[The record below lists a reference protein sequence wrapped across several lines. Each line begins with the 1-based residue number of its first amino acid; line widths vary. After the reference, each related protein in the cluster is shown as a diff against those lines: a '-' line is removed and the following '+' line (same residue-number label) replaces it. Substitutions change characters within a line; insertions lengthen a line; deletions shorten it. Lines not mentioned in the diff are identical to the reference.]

1 MSGRRI
7 DLSATQV
14 IASVLAA
21 VTGAIAASYLGVA
34 GTIIGTAVMSVAGT
48 AGAAIY
54 KHVLGRGQEKL
65 KSAAAQ
71 MSPAA
76 YRRPRRTADPASAE
90 TEILPAYREW
100 RRPPSAGPATR
111 WDTGRETEPLAGPMT
126 RWDTGRATEPLAGRR
141 HAPGHPYRRARRGP
155 AGSARVGGRKAAA
168 ALAGPRCGRAGRVP
182 GGPRPRHGLRGRGGQ
197 AAGRPHLGQAWH
209 RDQCRQPGQRKYRRG
224 RQHAA
229 CPAHARPPSS
239 GQPGTG
245 AAQPVAGSRA
255 LAVRHAG
262 PHSEPGAEPEQHAE
276 PISQPEPETDR
287 RRRIWL
293 APRIARAGSPQPA
306 RPHDRGNFGAHTAAK
321 FPR

>member
-90 TEILPAYREW
+90 TEILTAYREW

-111 WDTGRETEPLAGPMT
+111 WG
-126 RWDTGRATEPLAGRR
+126 AGR
-141 HAPGHPYRRARRGP
+141 GGQTVP
-155 AGSARVGGRKAAA
+155 AGWTRPVGGNGAGQLDWRAAATRRDTLTGGPGAGRPGPRGSAGGRRRPRWLVPAAA
-168 ALAGPRCGRAGRVP
+168 ALGVFLAVLGLVTAFEAAAGKPLDALIWG
-182 GGPRPRHGLRGRGGQ
+182 RHGTGTSVGSLVSGSTGG
-197 AAGRPHLGQAWH
+197 G
-209 RDQCRQPGQRKYRRG
+209 
-224 RQHAA
+224 
-229 CPAHARPPSS
+229 
-239 GQPGTG
+239 
-245 AAQPVAGSRA
+245 GS
-255 LAVRHAG
+255 
-262 PHSEPGAEPEQHAE
+262 
-276 PISQPEPETDR
+276 T
-287 RRRIWL
+287 
-293 APRIARAGSPQPA
+293 
-306 RPHDRGNFGAHTAAK
+306 
-321 FPR
+321 

>member
-111 WDTGRETEPLAGPMT
+111 WDTGRATEPLAGPGT
-126 RWDTGRATEPLAGRR
+126 RWGAGR
-141 HAPGHPYRRARRGP
+141 GGQTVP
-155 AGSARVGGRKAAA
+155 AGWTRPVGGNGAGQLDWRAAATRRDTLTGGPGAGRPGPRGSAGGRRRPRWLVPAAA
-168 ALAGPRCGRAGRVP
+168 ALGVF
-182 GGPRPRHGLRGRGGQ
+182 
-197 AAGRPHLGQAWH
+197 
-209 RDQCRQPGQRKYRRG
+209 
-224 RQHAA
+224 
-229 CPAHARPPSS
+229 
-239 GQPGTG
+239 
-245 AAQPVAGSRA
+245 
-255 LAVRHAG
+255 LAV
-262 PHSEPGAEPEQHAE
+262 
-276 PISQPEPETDR
+276 
-287 RRRIWL
+287 L
-293 APRIARAGSPQPA
+293 
-306 RPHDRGNFGAHTAAK
+306 
-321 FPR
+321 

>member
-111 WDTGRETEPLAGPMT
+111 WDTGRATEPLAGPGT
-126 RWDTGRATEPLAGRR
+126 RWGAGR
-141 HAPGHPYRRARRGP
+141 GGQTVP
-155 AGSARVGGRKAAA
+155 AGWTRPVGGNGAGQLDWRAAATRRDTLTGGPGAGRPGPRGSAGGRRRPRWLVPAAA
-168 ALAGPRCGRAGRVP
+168 ALGVFLAVLGLVTAFEAAAGKPLDALIWG
-182 GGPRPRHGLRGRGGQ
+182 RHGTGTSVGSLVSGSTGGGGSTQ
-197 AAGRPHLGQAWH
+197 HVRHTPDH
-209 RDQCRQPGQRKYRRG
+209 RHRVS
-224 RQHAA
+224 
-229 CPAHARPPSS
+229 PAPAPPSPS
-239 GQPGTG
+239 QAPVPSPSATPAPTPSPAPSPSSTPSPSASPSPKPTAG
-245 AAQPVAGSRA
+245 AASG
-255 LAVRHAG
+255 
-262 PHSEPGAEPEQHAE
+262 
-276 PISQPEPETDR
+276 
-287 RRRIWL
+287 
-293 APRIARAGSPQPA
+293 
-306 RPHDRGNFGAHTAAK
+306 
-321 FPR
+321 